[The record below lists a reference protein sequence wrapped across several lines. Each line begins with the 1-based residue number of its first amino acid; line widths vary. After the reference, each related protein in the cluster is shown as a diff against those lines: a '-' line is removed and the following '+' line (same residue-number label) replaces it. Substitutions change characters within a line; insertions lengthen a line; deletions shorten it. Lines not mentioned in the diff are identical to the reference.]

1 MRLLAVAI
9 IATTAFAAA
18 GALYAQTTNPAR
30 AAAWAGEDRYW
41 ADSEKGDFA
50 DFIKLFSDD
59 FIGWPCPA
67 RTPQAKIDLKGT
79 IGGLQ
84 PGAVLDRK
92 ATAMGSGFVI
102 TYYRV
107 TARLRASDGKAETA
121 VFNITHTWA
130 PTKDGWRIAGGMCR
144 PAPAE

>member
-30 AAAWAGEDRYW
+30 AAAWA
-41 ADSEKGDFA
+41 GDFA

-107 TARLRASDGKAETA
+107 TARLRASDGQAETA